1 MADLLE
7 ADGTLT
13 ALTPEARAAFLC
25 GPYMGL
31 LNLNVGCGRHPLR
44 GRWTDLDRV
53 GGEGADLVCTLGID
67 PIQLPD
73 NSVSCVFASHV
84 LEHIPDI
91 ISAMREIHRV
101 LEPGGVLV
109 ACTPYASSDGAWDD
123 PTHVRAFTATSWG
136 FYDKRLYATPDQAGF
151 YPSPV
156 DYIFEVLKVDLVP
169 EPEYIM
175 AVREGRL
182 TEADLKDKLR
192 RERNVI
198 QEIQAHLLA
207 VKE

>member
-1 MADLLE
+1 
-7 ADGTLT
+7 
-13 ALTPEARAAFLC
+13 
-25 GPYMGL
+25 
-31 LNLNVGCGRHPLR
+31 
-44 GRWTDLDRV
+44 
-53 GGEGADLVCTLGID
+53 
-67 PIQLPD
+67 
-73 NSVSCVFASHV
+73 
-84 LEHIPDI
+84 
-91 ISAMREIHRV
+91 
-101 LEPGGVLV
+101 
-109 ACTPYASSDGAWDD
+109 
-123 PTHVRAFTATSWG
+123 
-136 FYDKRLYATPDQAGF
+136 
-151 YPSPV
+151 V